1 MHEIDFGKDTSF
13 LKKTLKA
20 REEIRHYLNTVM
32 DRLNPV
38 TELEYQKQILIFI
51 LLYVTS
57 QQFSK
62 DVLGGNV

>member
-1 MHEIDFGKDTSF
+1 MYEIDFGKDTSF

-20 REEIRHYLNTVM
+20 REGIRHYLNTVM